1 MGWMDEEK
9 SVFEQLT
16 LRNCKKWTSTALK
29 DLNNYIV
36 IMTNNSDNMA
46 TYGCHDCDVD
56 VSPAYFWVNSIGC
69 SGELR
74 DDFKRFQNL
83 KNLVSRLMDMIKF
96 WYKFQIEIYW
106 YNFTRDHSFY

>member
-1 MGWMDEEK
+1 MGRMDEEK

-46 TYGCHDCDVD
+46 T
-56 VSPAYFWVNSIGC
+56 
-69 SGELR
+69 
-74 DDFKRFQNL
+74 
-83 KNLVSRLMDMIKF
+83 
-96 WYKFQIEIYW
+96 
-106 YNFTRDHSFY
+106 

>member
-1 MGWMDEEK
+1 MGRMDEEK

-56 VSPAYFWVNSIGC
+56 VSPAYF
-69 SGELR
+69 
-74 DDFKRFQNL
+74 
-83 KNLVSRLMDMIKF
+83 
-96 WYKFQIEIYW
+96 
-106 YNFTRDHSFY
+106 